1 VLYRGE
7 KHGSSPPSFHGGGTS
22 IKLKRK
28 KERNRQSNGSEE
40 MEERRGFRELPAPV
54 KEGETYTV
62 KIDARG
68 KSGDGLARVEGFVVF
83 VPGANVGDEVK
94 VRITS
99 VRRKFATAEIVTE

>member
-1 VLYRGE
+1 
-7 KHGSSPPSFHGGGTS
+7 
-22 IKLKRK
+22 
-28 KERNRQSNGSEE
+28 
-40 MEERRGFRELPAPV
+40 MEERQGFRGLPAPV

-83 VPGANVGDEVK
+83 VPSANVGDEVK

-99 VRRKFATAEIVTE
+99 VRRKFATAEIATE